1 MRIGGNPVP
10 TPRAPPRSPIWDD
23 LVQAQKR
30 LLWEHLAWP
39 VVAIALL
46 GLAGYLFIPSAIQ
59 GPWLVLTLLTLAGSL
74 LAIPAA
80 AALGGAAFITYSFWL
95 FGLQLQFGALGSDII
110 VLSMMPFAPLWL
122 ATLRARQRET
132 TRLDALLQLP
142 QVRAAMEISDWSLLP
157 TARAI
162 ERRLGAHLAEQVP
175 GFENPALIFRLS
187 IPAISRNVEV
197 LGEREMQQAIMRL
210 ADDLRA
216 MLRIGDMIAEDLRE
230 HAVLYIMAFPN
241 PANPDKDSL
250 IRRLDQTLTRSE
262 LARIDLSLAH
272 IPQDGV
278 HMHSLNWHPI
288 SSQKGAE

>member
-1 MRIGGNPVP
+1 MHIEDNPVP

-30 LLWEHLAWP
+30 LLWEYLAWP

-46 GLAGYLFIPSAIQ
+46 GLAGYLFIPPATQ
-59 GPWLVLTLLTLAGSL
+59 GPWLVLILLTLAGSL

-80 AALGGAAFITYSFWL
+80 AALGGAAFITYGFWL
-95 FGLQLQFGALGSDII
+95 FGLQLQFGAVGSDII

-122 ATLRARQRET
+122 ASLRARQRET
-132 TRLDALLQLP
+132 IRLDALLQLP
-142 QVRAAMEISDWSLLP
+142 QVRAAMEISEWSLLP

-162 ERRLGAHLAEQVP
+162 ERRLGVHLAEQVP
-175 GFENPALIFRLS
+175 GFEAPALIFRLI
-187 IPAISRNVEV
+187 IPAISRNIEV

-216 MLRIGDMIAEDLRE
+216 TLRIGDMIAEDLRE
-230 HAVLYIMAFPN
+230 HAVLYILAFPN
-241 PANPDKDSL
+241 PANPNEDSL
-250 IRRLDQTLTRSE
+250 IRRMGQTLARSE

-278 HMHSLNWHPI
+278 HMHTLRWHPI
-288 SSQKGAE
+288 PTKRRPE